1 MKQIAISTEQSITVT
16 EGYIMLINGRT
27 YKGTFTN
34 FVGEHQVALAQVY
47 ENGPGDPEGD
57 PVDSFI
63 IVGKGLPQ
71 SGSEVL

>member
-1 MKQIAISTEQSITVT
+1 MF
-16 EGYIMLINGRT
+16 INGRT

-47 ENGPGDPEGD
+47 ENGPSDPQGDPI
-57 PVDSFI
+57 DSFI

-71 SGSEVL
+71 DPEVA